1 MKHLLRKYFFLDA
14 PAQGAFFGLTLLI
27 CLSIVGL
34 LSGCV
39 SHVEEATCGDYHIG
53 ATPLMMP
60 IAGCMKGVE
69 DAWRGLPF
77 WQLTTISEEEF

>member
-1 MKHLLRKYFFLDA
+1 MKQLLRKYFFWDA

-27 CLSIVGL
+27 SLSIVGL

-39 SHVEEATCGDYHIG
+39 SQAKEARSGDYHIG
-53 ATPLMMP
+53 APPLMMP
-60 IAGCMKGVE
+60 IAGCMKGVD
-69 DAWRGLPF
+69 DAWCGLPF